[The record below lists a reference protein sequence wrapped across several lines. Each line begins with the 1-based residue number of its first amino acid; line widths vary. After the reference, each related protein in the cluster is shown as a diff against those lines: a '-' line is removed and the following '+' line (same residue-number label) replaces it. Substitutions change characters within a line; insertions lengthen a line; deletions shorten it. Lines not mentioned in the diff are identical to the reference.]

1 MSNTATLE
9 REAEATRE
17 RIATTIDD
25 LQNRLSPKAL
35 VDNAV
40 DSLNASGAKAFA
52 AVKGTA
58 LSHPIAIAGAG
69 LAVGIALL
77 ARSKVKRATIE
88 YGDSYAAYADYDDGY
103 AANLASDDIPVG
115 PARARIEAIQHK
127 AHVAVDDNP
136 LAVVLVGVATGALLG
151 AIMPVSDTEQ
161 SMFGDIGVRLEAAG
175 DAAIASAKA
184 EFDFSKL
191 SFAGGTSGM
200 IDRAVQSLL
209 AIAEAAAG
217 ALLRKPPRS
226 A

>member
-1 MSNTATLE
+1 MTDTATLE
-9 REAEATRE
+9 REAEVTRE

-25 LQNRLSPKAL
+25 LQLRLSPKAL
-35 VDNAV
+35 VDSAV
-40 DSLNASGAKAFA
+40 DSLNASGAKALA
-52 AVKGTA
+52 SVRGKA
-58 LSHPIAIAGAG
+58 LSHPLAIAGAG

-103 AANLASDDIPVG
+103 AANLAADDIPVG
-115 PARARIEAIQHK
+115 PARARIEAMQHK

-151 AIMPVSDTEQ
+151 AILPVSDAEQ
-161 SMFGDIGVRLEAAG
+161 AMFGDIGVRLEAAG

-191 SFAGGTSGM
+191 SFAGGTTGI
-200 IDRAVQSLL
+200 IDRAVRSLL
-209 AIAEAAAG
+209 TIVEAAGG

>member
-9 REAEATRE
+9 REAEVTRE

-35 VDNAV
+35 VDSAV

-52 AVKGTA
+52 SVKGTA
-58 LSHPIAIAGAG
+58 LSHPLAIAGAG

-103 AANLASDDIPVG
+103 AANLAADDIPVG
-115 PARARIEAIQHK
+115 PARARIEAMQHK

-151 AIMPVSDTEQ
+151 AIMPVSSTEQ
-161 SMFGDIGVRLEAAG
+161 TLFGDIGIRLEAAG

-184 EFDFSKL
+184 EFDVSKL
-191 SFAGGTSGM
+191 SFAGGTAGIM
-200 IDRAVQSLL
+200 DRAVQSLL
-209 AIAEAAAG
+209 AIAEAAGG
-217 ALLRKPPRS
+217 ALLRKPTRS